1 MNDMI
6 KMILSFHTYFS
17 CFLSF
22 LLVKRIHIYFS
33 KGSEMAQSQGHT
45 QIPTQ

>member
-6 KMILSFHTYFS
+6 KMILSFHTYS
-17 CFLSF
+17 RCFLSF
-22 LLVKRIHIYFS
+22 LLVKGIHSYF

-45 QIPTQ
+45 PIPTQ